1 MTIALITHPS
11 CELHDNG
18 SSLHPESAERLGAIN
33 NRLIASG
40 VDWVCHHYDAQEAEW
55 EHLRR
60 VHHADYLEQVRK
72 LAPLGDELV
81 NLDGDTA
88 MNKHTL
94 SAARHAAGAA
104 IQAVDLVMSGKHRH
118 TFCAIRPPGHHAY
131 PDHSAGFCIFN
142 NIAIAAKHALDH
154 HGLERVAII
163 DFDVHHGDGTEACVI
178 DDQRILF
185 CSSFQHPYY
194 PYKGADTDA
203 PNVINLPLP
212 KGTKSAQWRSA
223 VYERWLPALEAF
235 QPQLI
240 LISAGF
246 DSHLED
252 DMGDFNLVEADYVWI
267 TKALCGIAQRYAE
280 SRVVSCLEGGYDLSS
295 LGRSVTEHVRCM
307 AEYTGY

>member
-18 SSLHPESAERLGAIN
+18 SSLHPECAERLGAIN

-40 VDWVCHHYDAQEAEW
+40 VDWVCHHYDALEADWSQLE
-55 EHLRR
+55 R
-60 VHHADYLEQVRK
+60 VHTAEYLAKVRSI
-72 LAPLGDELV
+72 APQDDELI

-142 NIAIAAKHALDH
+142 NIAVAAKHALEQY
-154 HGLERVAII
+154 GLERLAII
-163 DFDVHHGDGTEACVI
+163 DFDVAHGDGTEAAVK
-178 DDQRILF
+178 DDSRILF

-194 PYKGADTDA
+194 PYTGADTDA
-203 PNVINLPLP
+203 PNVINLPLR

-235 QPQLI
+235 KPQLI

-280 SRVVSCLEGGYDLSS
+280 GRVVSCLEGGYDLSS

-307 AEYTGY
+307 AEYMG